1 VEATLSVRGPPATG
15 RFRQKSTVDGRL
27 REKST
32 ADGRLREKST
42 VNGRLSEKK
51 GIRRRRGK
59 EEKKKRGEE
68 ERIPSARASSSPAHR
83 RRRRVA
89 SARTPSSLACCRCL
103 PVARAHVPS
112 LPAGRRRFFSRAGR
126 KFEAT
131 TEMNSTH
138 RYGLL
143 KLRLYGSKSVVKY
156 PRCSLRQHSTYS
168 DAEMLRDAIFWIVH
182 FLRFAVLIDIA
193 RIGWYVL
200 VSMYRSPNRAIR
212 GLPATLR
219 YRRLGQFSSRYH
231 PKWTG
236 NDRFRSSVTDFGR
249 YQKKREKIKKNVEF
263 GATLPIQIHCP

>member
-1 VEATLSVRGPPATG
+1 LSVRGPPATG

-138 RYGLL
+138 RYGLA
-143 KLRLYGSKSVVKY
+143 RDSY
-156 PRCSLRQHSTYS
+156 YS
-168 DAEMLRDAIFWIVH
+168 GNPLIVDDM
-182 FLRFAVLIDIA
+182 FD
-193 RIGWYVL
+193 
-200 VSMYRSPNRAIR
+200 
-212 GLPATLR
+212 
-219 YRRLGQFSSRYH
+219 
-231 PKWTG
+231 K
-236 NDRFRSSVTDFGR
+236 
-249 YQKKREKIKKNVEF
+249 VEV
-263 GATLPIQIHCP
+263 